1 MIKLMDILLEKRD
14 TIRDRNG
21 ELFGTIETT
30 SNGIQIFRDKNG
42 RRLGIYNPATNKT
55 FSHTGALV
63 GRGNV
68 LTALI
73 RIYN

>member
-1 MIKLMDILLEKRD
+1 MDILLEKRD
-14 TIRDRNG
+14 VIRDKNG
-21 ELFGTIETT
+21 ELFGTIETIST
-30 SNGIQIFRDKNG
+30 GIQIFRDKNG